1 MLMQSTHGG
10 GMVGLVACRRSR
22 PMHGELSLLHGVTLN
37 SCSSRPAAC
46 SACEALRSS
55 CTSGREGRRTAIPTW
70 SSWVPSISNRI
81 ATARATSSREIRPPD
96 SSPSNIEWV
105 DSKNRG
111 LERTKAST
119 LLSTEPN
126 MDDISILCLPEG
138 ASRETPCQPD
148 PLLSTT
154 NKGFAPGFCDCVAPT
169 APTRPSMRNLR
180 AQNRTRKDTG
190 GQDDTECT
198 YRENTMT
205 SAMTCK

>member
-1 MLMQSTHGG
+1 
-10 GMVGLVACRRSR
+10 MVRS
-22 PMHGELSLLHGVTLN
+22 PFHGVTLN
-37 SCSSRPAAC
+37 SCSLRPAAC

-70 SSWVPSISNRI
+70 SSWVPNMSNRM

-96 SSPSNIEWV
+96 SNPSNIEWV

-138 ASRETPCQPD
+138 ASRETPYNEQ
-148 PLLSTT
+148 
-154 NKGFAPGFCDCVAPT
+154 GFCARVLRLCGADRADT
-169 APTRPSMRNLR
+169 TSTRNLR
-180 AQNRTRKDTG
+180 AQNKARKYTG
-190 GQDDTECT
+190 SQDDTECT
-198 YRENTMT
+198 YHENTMT
-205 SAMTCK
+205 SAMTCKWPLIHFDRFEGISI